1 MLEERR
7 VMATFLQ
14 FGSDLNLDLT
24 AANTKLAVTAG
35 ASSYTL
41 TLTGGDTWTSSNIA
55 GATGSGSTSLIVTK
69 NAFTTINVAD
79 SNTGAAVD
87 FNNSF
92 SSTYTDN
99 LSVVLDAATAGTITF
114 VGTTSMTDSNSL
126 SVSTARNILVS
137 TSATVSAVNGNLT
150 LQANQQ
156 VPATSG
162 NFVGVDVSQDG
173 LIQSTG
179 TGLVTVLGR
188 GGDHAGGSQHGVR
201 ALFGG
206 DIIGNVGLLT
216 VRGTGG
222 SISGTG
228 IENHGVYVRV
238 GSTITSSN
246 GPVLVE
252 GTGGGAVASGSN
264 VGVALFGGT
273 ITNTGTGAGA
283 TLTVRGTGGTG
294 TGFDNMG
301 VYLIQTTLSFIT
313 SSGGDV
319 LVEGTGGGSGA
330 GGGNHGVAAI
340 RSGPINSTG
349 TGATVTVRGNG
360 GNTSGMGTSNNYGVY
375 VAGSTVTSSGGAV
388 LVEGTGGGSGASGSN
403 YGVAVI
409 DYVTSGIITSAG
421 TGATVTVRGNG
432 GNTSGTG
439 PNNVGVFLQAF
450 APTYATIT
458 SSGGAVLVEGTG
470 ASNSFGINLA
480 FSGAA
485 ITSGS
490 NAAITLVAD
499 SMNLGSTI
507 NAGMGGPVT
516 LRQRTNGTLINL
528 GGSDVRSGSP
538 LALGLDDAELDR
550 ITAGTINIGDT
561 NSGAISISS
570 PITRPATTN
579 LNLATAATTGVSPI
593 AVTDLSLLSTGT
605 LAFASGTDLK
615 INIAG
620 LTVNTQYNQLN
631 VIGAVDLTGVDLA
644 LTGAFVSGPG
654 NVFTIVS
661 ATSVSNTFNGLANN
675 AVVPFNGRLL
685 RVNYTATTVTLTD
698 VGLANQ
704 PPTIASNAAAVSGNE
719 GGTVT
724 NAGTFSDAQGNAT
737 VTITASIGTV
747 TQNNAAGTWSW
758 SLNAADGPAGPFTVT
773 ITATDNQAAA
783 ANTTFTYAV
792 NNVPPPISLSGNAT
806 VDEGSPYMLNL
817 GAISDPG
824 TDTVT
829 AYSINWGDGPAEN
842 FTGNPANT
850 IATHFYADGPNG
862 YTITVTLTDEDGTVT
877 GGSLSVVVLNV
888 APTAVDDAIALLEN
902 DSAQV
907 VNVLAN
913 DSDPAGANDP
923 LSITSVNTTG
933 TFGAVTLNAGQVSYS
948 PDGFFEALG
957 AGETTLD
964 TFEYSISDGD
974 GGTDTAIVTVTIT
987 GQNDAPTATGTL
999 PNVSVNQNAANSVI
1013 SLTGLFADVD
1023 ANDTLSITAVS
1034 SSNGLVTAGVSG
1046 SSLTLDYQANQSGT
1060 ATITVTAT
1068 DGSGASVSLT
1078 FNVAVVSPA
1087 QQVNAT
1093 ILLIQQWKADVKIN
1107 AGEANSM
1114 IVKLENSLKSYD
1126 NGNITAAGN
1135 RLNAL
1140 KNEISAKVK
1149 PGSPLTLA
1157 DATLAISLIDALYDS
1172 MTP

>member
-313 SSGGDV
+313 SSGGD
-319 LVEGTGGGSGA
+319 
-330 GGGNHGVAAI
+330 
-340 RSGPINSTG
+340 
-349 TGATVTVRGNG
+349 
-360 GNTSGMGTSNNYGVY
+360 
-375 VAGSTVTSSGGAV
+375 V